1 MIFAEFLRAAFISLR
16 YNPLRSLL
24 TILGIVIG
32 VSSVITLTSLG
43 ISTRTQID
51 AQIGA
56 LGSNQLIAFTRDTR
70 RGREQAGAG
79 ARSRLREG
87 DVDAL
92 KREIPEIAAAA
103 GAISARLPV
112 IWGARSWLTTLQGA
126 DSEYLVARE
135 WQIAEGRSPSL
146 EEMRHAARVAVLGST
161 VARILFGDGT
171 ALGRIVRLNQ
181 VPVEVIGVLAE
192 KGNAGGMED
201 QNDLI
206 LTPLSTARRRL
217 VGNHP
222 AITDSVDVIVARVT
236 DAADIP
242 WAKIEVADLLS
253 QRRHIA
259 RSSDAPF
266 SVLSMTD
273 SLETRLAA
281 VEQLNQLLVAVAAV
295 SLLVGGIGIMNMMLV
310 SVTER
315 TREIGVLRAIGA
327 RKKDILGQVLVEAG
341 VLSALGGGIGV
352 VVAVAASSGLSA
364 IAGLPIVIDLG
375 VIALAVVFSA
385 LIGMLFG
392 YYPARI
398 AAAKSPIQAIRQE

>member
-1 MIFAEFLRAAFISLR
+1 MIFGEFLRAAIVSLR
-16 YNPLRSLL
+16 HNPLRSLL

-32 VSSVITLTSLG
+32 VSSVVTLTSLG
-43 ISTRTQID
+43 ISTRIQID
-51 AQIGA
+51 AQISA
-56 LGSNQLIAFTRDTR
+56 LGSNQLLVFTRGTR
-70 RGREQAGAG
+70 GVGEPSGAA
-79 ARSRLREG
+79 ARNSLNEG

-92 KREIPEIAAAA
+92 KRNIPEIAAAA
-103 GAISARLPV
+103 GVISASVPV
-112 IWGARSWLTTLQGA
+112 VWGTRSWLTTLQGA
-126 DSEYLVARE
+126 DSEYLTARQ
-135 WQIAEGRSPSL
+135 WQIAEGRQPTL
-146 EEMRHAARVAVLGST
+146 EEIRVAARVAVLGST
-161 VARILFGDGT
+161 VAQILFGDGN

-181 VPVEVIGVLAE
+181 VPLEIVGVLAE
-192 KGNAGGMED
+192 KGNAGGMQD

-222 AITDSVDVIVARVT
+222 AITDSVDVIVASVA

-242 WAKIEVADLLS
+242 WVKVEVADLLS

-259 RSSDAPF
+259 QISDAPF
-266 SVLSMTD
+266 SVLSMTE

-281 VEQLNQLLVAVAAV
+281 VEQLNQLLVAIAAV

-315 TREIGVLRAIGA
+315 TREIGILRAIGA
-327 RKKDILGQVLVEAG
+327 RRRDILGQILVEAG
-341 VLSALGGGIGV
+341 VLSAIGGAIGAA
-352 VVAVAASSGLSA
+352 VAVAASSGLSA

-385 LIGMLFG
+385 LVGMVFG

-398 AAAKSPIQAIRQE
+398 AAARSPIEAIRHE